1 MQILL
6 SHTDGRPI
14 YEQISAQIKSQ
25 ILDGTLQSGDQ
36 LPSIRLL
43 AKELRISVITTKR
56 AYDDLERDGFVQ
68 SIPGKGSFVAQANRD
83 TLLKER
89 MQTAQGHL
97 QEAVSVAQSSGIPLQ
112 ELQDSLDELW
122 NKKSG
127 GSK

>member
-83 TLLKER
+83 TLRKER

-112 ELQDSLDELW
+112 KLQDSLDELW